1 MKIGLHFGSFNPIHN
16 GHIHVAHQALEQQHQ
31 DEVWLIVSPQNPF
44 KENHELAPQEHR
56 LRMARLACANQSN
69 IRVSDIEFGLPKPS
83 FTVDTIRT
91 LCKQHPEHTF
101 QLIIGEDNL
110 GAFERWKE
118 FDTLLR
124 LVELVVYPRT
134 SVSPEI
140 PSALR
145 PFKTRIHFLG
155 GQLINISATDIRE
168 KVRFSESIAGL
179 IHQDVIDYIAQ
190 HNLYC

>member
-1 MKIGLHFGSFNPIHN
+1 MKIGLYFGSFNPIHN

-44 KENHELAPQEHR
+44 KENHELAPEEHR
-56 LRMARLACANQSN
+56 LHMVRLACAYQNN
-69 IRVSDIEFGLPKPS
+69 IRVSDIEFCLPKPS
-83 FTVDTIRT
+83 FTIDTVRA

-101 QLIIGEDNL
+101 QLIIGEDNV

-118 FDTLLR
+118 FDALLR

-134 SVSPEI
+134 SVSPKI
-140 PSALR
+140 PSALQ
-145 PFKTRIHFLG
+145 PFKTRMHFLS
-155 GQLINISATDIRE
+155 GQLIDISATDIRE
-168 KVRFSESIAGL
+168 KLRSSDSIKGL

-190 HNLYC
+190 HNLYR